1 MSDINFQNI
10 ETQNRYQRFLY
21 GYDNIFTNL
30 VTLYKKNKLP
40 NKIIFNGSDGIGK
53 ATLVYHLTNFIL
65 SNNESDPYDIDTKE
79 IQENNK
85 SYSDLVNNSN
95 FNFKHLKVD
104 DYKKIISIEETR
116 EIINFFNKS
125 SINSKPKIFFLEG
138 AESLNKNSSNSIL
151 KILEELPDNNYFFL
165 SYLENKFLLETIK
178 SRCFNYR
185 LFLSPKETPLIK
197 EKLMTQFKTNN
208 TIIKNLTP
216 GINLKINILF
226 NELNIYE
233 KDFATKILTMQN
245 FYLEE
250 KYNKIIDLMQIYIEN
265 YFANILEKNNF
276 FKNFRI
282 RNKINNIIYNI
293 NSINNEI
300 KSSFYEINLL
310 LGIK

>member
-10 ETQNRYQRFLY
+10 ETQNRYQKFLY
-21 GYDNIFTNL
+21 GYEYIFNNL

-65 SNNESDPYDIDTKE
+65 SNNERNPYDVDAKE
-79 IQENNK
+79 IQQNNK
-85 SYSDLVNNSN
+85 SYLDLVNNSN

-165 SYLENKFLLETIK
+165 SYLENKFLLDTIK
-178 SRCFNYR
+178 
-185 LFLSPKETPLIK
+185 
-197 EKLMTQFKTNN
+197 
-208 TIIKNLTP
+208 
-216 GINLKINILF
+216 
-226 NELNIYE
+226 
-233 KDFATKILTMQN
+233 
-245 FYLEE
+245 
-250 KYNKIIDLMQIYIEN
+250 
-265 YFANILEKNNF
+265 
-276 FKNFRI
+276 
-282 RNKINNIIYNI
+282 
-293 NSINNEI
+293 
-300 KSSFYEINLL
+300 
-310 LGIK
+310 

>member
-1 MSDINFQNI
+1 
-10 ETQNRYQRFLY
+10 
-21 GYDNIFTNL
+21 
-30 VTLYKKNKLP
+30 
-40 NKIIFNGSDGIGK
+40 IIFNGSDGIGK

-165 SYLENKFLLETIK
+165 SCLENKFLLETIK

-185 LFLSPKETPLIK
+185 LFLSSKETPLIK
-197 EKLMTQFKTNN
+197 EKLITQYETNK
-208 TIIKNLTP
+208 TIIKDLTP
-216 GINLKINILF
+216 GTNVKMNLLF
-226 NELNIYE
+226 DELNIYE
-233 KDFATKILTMQN
+233 RNFSEKILIMQN

-250 KYNKIIDLMQIYIEN
+250 KYSKILDLIHIYIEN
-265 YFANILEKNNF
+265 YFVNNLEKNNF
-276 FKNFRI
+276 FKNFKTRK
-282 RNKINNIIYNI
+282 KINNIIHNI
-293 NSINNEI
+293 KSINNDI

-310 LGIK
+310 LGIR